1 MAERFMQL
9 VQVVGSQ
16 LPEPSHEPDRYLQ
29 PRQAQYRTPT
39 NYEDLLGDAIE
50 RCFASGV
57 HDLAGLVEGLNR
69 QTMTT
74 RAGAPWTEENYGP
87 EMAALSR

>member
-9 VQVVGSQ
+9 VQVVDAP
-16 LPEPSHEPDRYLQ
+16 LPAPSHAHDRYLQ
-29 PRQAQYRTPT
+29 PKQAQYRPPT

-50 RCFASGV
+50 RSFAAGV
-57 HDLAGLVEGLNR
+57 HDLAALVENLNR
-69 QTMTT
+69 QGMTT
-74 RAGAPWTEENYGP
+74 RAGQPWTEENYGP